1 MEAKEEIRKSE
12 ENVKSLLDLLKVVCK
27 ERDEAKDQL
36 QKLFNKILPSSPTKL
51 PAVVPHHPKPE
62 SPIILPT
69 KASNSSVT
77 ESSNLSETYNQQ
89 SHGSSPVDSFFEPV
103 SSPDFSNMNNNN
115 MADSGNMGFVKQPF
129 MNHQDYNASL
139 PTGLVSSSS
148 SSSSTMAKTDPAM
161 AVIDNLVKGK
171 ILPQKGKLMEAVMES
186 GPLLKTLLVAGPL
199 PRWRNPPPL
208 QHFKIPPVSIKGCE
222 AASSGFNQKPVED
235 LSFIDQ
241 KPFNSFPF
249 SEMSRGSSQ
258 TCSASFLNFNG
269 RPSSSCLN
277 NSRLLLNSS
286 SSFCNQVPIGK
297 RQRLQ

>member
-36 QKLFNKILPSSPTKL
+36 QILFNKKLPSSPTEL
-51 PAVVPHHPKPE
+51 PAVVPRHPKPE
-62 SPIILPT
+62 SPLLLAP
-69 KASNSSVT
+69 KASNSSIT
-77 ESSNLSETYNQQ
+77 ESSNLSETYNHQ

-129 MNHQDYNASL
+129 VNHQDCNASL

-148 SSSSTMAKTDPAM
+148 SSMGKIDPAT

-171 ILPQKGKLMEAVMES
+171 VLPQKGKLMEAVMES

-222 AASSGFNQKPVED
+222 AASSGFHQKPVEN
-235 LSFIDQ
+235 LSYIDQ
-241 KPFNSFPF
+241 KPVNSLSF
-249 SEMSRGSSQ
+249 SEICRGPSQ
-258 TCSASFLNFNG
+258 TCSASFLNFDG

-277 NSRLLLNSS
+277 NSRLLLTSS
-286 SSFCNQVPIGK
+286 SSFCNQFPIGK